1 MGKLITV
8 AGNLGA
14 GKTTLT
20 RLTCDKGSF
29 TLYGE
34 KPEEHPFQKDFT
46 DDIRKW
52 ALANQKE

>member
-20 RLTCDKGSF
+20 RLLCDKGSF
-29 TLYGE
+29 TPYWE
-34 KPEEHPFQKDFT
+34 IPEEHPFQKDFT
-46 DDIRKW
+46 DDLHRW
-52 ALANQKE
+52 ALAN